1 VVADILALFFADLS
15 ELIRMAGTLGIVQH
29 IKAYVAA
36 SALRFGHYAVFL
48 FAACFNAYIM
58 L

>member
-1 VVADILALFFADLS
+1 MAADIVALFFADLS

-29 IKAYVAA
+29 VELYVATP
-36 SALRFGHYAVFL
+36 ALRLRHNPVFL
-48 FAACFNAYIM
+48 FAACFDAYIM